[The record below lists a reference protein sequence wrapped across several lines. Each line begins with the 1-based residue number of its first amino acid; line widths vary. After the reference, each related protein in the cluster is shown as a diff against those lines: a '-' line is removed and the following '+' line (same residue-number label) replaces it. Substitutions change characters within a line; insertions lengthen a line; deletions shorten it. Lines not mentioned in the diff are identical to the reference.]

1 MWLNYFFERFENSI
15 CSIGKVDNLIA
26 EDTTSRSVKEDIW
39 LQMWD
44 RGYQN
49 KIKMWSTQKI
59 IFKPNSNWIP
69 LLTWLMSEQIVVKKF
84 KRNVIP
90 AFQNFTW
97 FWLDENKCLKSK
109 RFLLYPPLD
118 YWINLHSAMQKKCLR
133 NEKENIILL
142 SE

>member
-59 IFKPNSNWIP
+59 IFKPNSN
-69 LLTWLMSEQIVVKKF
+69 
-84 KRNVIP
+84 
-90 AFQNFTW
+90 
-97 FWLDENKCLKSK
+97 
-109 RFLLYPPLD
+109 
-118 YWINLHSAMQKKCLR
+118 
-133 NEKENIILL
+133 
-142 SE
+142 